1 MTEITFETIVSP
13 KHELCF
19 NLPTSLPIGSAIRV
33 TVEAVQK
40 NSHER
45 RFSPKSEL
53 GRKLLKARE
62 EYVQQGGRLLNWDE
76 INEEVR
82 RRRGGLTDE

>member
-1 MTEITFETIVSP
+1 MAEITFETVVSP

-19 NLPTSLPIGSAIRV
+19 NLPTSLPVGSVIRV
-33 TVEAVQK
+33 TVEAIEKDLHAPHFIPQ
-40 NSHER
+40 
-45 RFSPKSEL
+45 SEL

-62 EYVQQGGRLLNWDE
+62 ENVHDGGKLMDWDE